1 MRSTLFLTFVL
12 ISGSLL
18 AQSQSKASETRDTDL
33 FLKVELADTIKTSK
47 LHPGDVI
54 SGSVSRD
61 VYSAEQKLIPAG
73 SPVHLIVE
81 KLEKRRRPRNDHW
94 PWVVQAFTP
103 QHENFPIIKSATV
116 TMPDGQTMPFNV
128 SWFALRRERPVNAPP
143 PTSDR
148 HQPRAKK
155 EKQNAPPQVITLEA
169 SRVSDATSN
178 HAPSAMVRGP
188 VVVPAGTEGK
198 IILLDNLSA
207 GKSQA
212 GDAFQARLI
221 EPVKLASGVV
231 IPEGTILS
239 GNVVKRTPPRML
251 SRAGSLFLS
260 FNGLQLPGGPMSPSA
275 ATITAAQLDQRSHT
289 RIDREGEFK
298 GEWPG
303 KAWMLINTGVTA
315 GIAKEVDDGLQ
326 LVMEAVVSTATD
338 ASTAGTA
345 RIAATC
351 ASGVFMLTRHGRD
364 VVLPQFTEM
373 NIQFNRAATPAPTKP
388 SSTPATR
395 D

>member
-1 MRSTLFLTFVL
+1 MSLSFLL
-12 ISGSLL
+12 ISACLL
-18 AQSQSKASETRDTDL
+18 AQSQSQGSDVHNPDL
-33 FLKVELADTIKTSK
+33 FLKVELTDTIKTSK

-54 SGSVSRD
+54 AGTVSRD

-103 QHENFPIIKSATV
+103 RHENFPIIKSATV
-116 TMPDGQTMPFNV
+116 TMPDGHTMPFNV

-143 PTSDR
+143 PTPDR
-148 HQPRAKK
+148 KQPRAKK
-155 EKQNAPPQVITLEA
+155 KKEKLSAPPQVITLEA
-169 SRVSDATSN
+169 SRVGDDSSTPASGVIV
-178 HAPSAMVRGP
+178 SGP

-207 GKSQA
+207 GKSQS

-221 EPVKLASGVV
+221 EPVKLESGVV
-231 IPEGTILS
+231 IPEGTVLS

-251 SRAGSLFLS
+251 SRAGSLFLA
-260 FNGLQLPGGPMSPSA
+260 FTGLQLPGGPTNPTA
-275 ATITAAQLDQRSHT
+275 ATITTAQLDQRSHT

-298 GEWPG
+298 GERPG

-315 GIAKEVDDGLQ
+315 GIAKEVDDGTQ
-326 LVMEAVVSTATD
+326 LVIEALVSTATD

-351 ASGVFMLTRHGRD
+351 ASGLFMLTRHGRD
-364 VVLPQFTEM
+364 VVLPKFTEM
-373 NIQFNRAATPAPTKP
+373 NIQFNRPATPATTKP
-388 SSTPATR
+388 AVAASAR

>member
-1 MRSTLFLTFVL
+1 MRSALSISLLL
-12 ISGSLL
+12 ISACLL
-18 AQSQSKASETRDTDL
+18 AQSQSQGSDASKTDL
-33 FLKVELADTIKTSK
+33 FLKVTLANAIKTSK

-54 SGSVSRD
+54 SGIISRD
-61 VYSAEQKLIPAG
+61 VYSADQKLIPAG
-73 SPVHLIVE
+73 SPVHLTVD
-81 KLEKRRRPRNDHW
+81 KLEKRRRPHNDHW

-103 QHENFPIIKSATV
+103 RHENFPIIKSATV
-116 TMPDGQTMPFNV
+116 SMPDGNIMPFNV

-143 PTSDR
+143 QTSDR
-148 HQPRAKK
+148 KQSRAKK
-155 EKQNAPPQVITLEA
+155 EKQSAPPQVITLEA
-169 SRVSDATSN
+169 SRVSDATSRL
-178 HAPSAMVRGP
+178 ASSTIARGP

-212 GDAFQARLI
+212 GEAFHARLI
-221 EPVKLASGVV
+221 EPVKLESGVV
-231 IPEGTILS
+231 IPEGAILS

-251 SRAGSLFLS
+251 SRAGSLFLT
-260 FNGLQLPGGPMSPSA
+260 FTGLQLPGGSTNPTA

-298 GEWPG
+298 GERPG

-315 GIAKEVDDGLQ
+315 GIAKEVDDGTQ
-326 LVMEAVVSTATD
+326 LVIEALVSSATD

-351 ASGVFMLTRHGRD
+351 ASGLFMLTRHGRD
-364 VVLPQFTEM
+364 VVLPKFTEM
-373 NIQFNRAATPAPTKP
+373 NIQFNRPATPPATKP
-388 SSTPATR
+388 AAAPSAR